1 MEKQQSL
8 ELGVTSKQVHIKI
21 IKKIIKS
28 VGMSALCKHCTTL
41 WKWTLDG
48 GPEFGTMKNYKW

>member
-1 MEKQQSL
+1 MSLVPEEKQQSL

-28 VGMSALCKHCTTL
+28 VGMSALCKHCIL
-41 WKWTLDG
+41 Q
-48 GPEFGTMKNYKW
+48 FY